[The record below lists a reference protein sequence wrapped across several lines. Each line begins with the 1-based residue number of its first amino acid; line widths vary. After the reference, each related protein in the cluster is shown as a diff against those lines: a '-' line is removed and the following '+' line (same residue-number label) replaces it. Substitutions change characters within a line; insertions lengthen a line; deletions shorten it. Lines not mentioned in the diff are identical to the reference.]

1 MVAPPP
7 VLEKITMGKQEA
19 DLCTST
25 LSQMLVQAYFE
36 HADWRAYVASLT
48 EIYRGRRDT
57 MLAALEEH
65 FPPQAEWT
73 RPRGGLFV
81 WATLPDFI
89 DTNDLL
95 ARALRD
101 NVAFV
106 PGAGAFLDGRGHN
119 AMRLN
124 FSGSDEDAIREGIR
138 RIGEVVKEQVDLY
151 GTLTGEHQA
160 VELPEEPAADP
171 GGDVVELP
179 RRGDRDGKGAVSRV
193 AVLKGGRSLER
204 QVSLR
209 SGARVEDALERLG
222 HEVVAVD
229 VGLDLVAR
237 LRDESFDS
245 AFVALHGR
253 DGEDG
258 TVQELL
264 EILGIPYTGSGIL
277 ACSRAMDK
285 VLTKHL
291 MLDAGI
297 PTPDFFA
304 FNQTA
309 FRELGAADALPAI
322 EERLDFPIVV
332 KPSSQGSALGIK
344 FARTAAD
351 VPAALVAAFSYD
363 GRVLLER
370 HVGGATWPCPS
381 SRGRTGPR
389 RCRWSRPSR
398 ARRTSTTSRRAT
410 ESAGPRS
417 SARPSYQTR

>member
-1 MVAPPP
+1 M
-7 VLEKITMGKQEA
+7 
-19 DLCTST
+19 
-25 LSQMLVQAYFE
+25 
-36 HADWRAYVASLT
+36 
-48 EIYRGRRDT
+48 
-57 MLAALEEH
+57 
-65 FPPQAEWT
+65 
-73 RPRGGLFV
+73 
-81 WATLPDFI
+81 
-89 DTNDLL
+89 
-95 ARALRD
+95 
-101 NVAFV
+101 
-106 PGAGAFLDGRGHN
+106 
-119 AMRLN
+119 
-124 FSGSDEDAIREGIR
+124 
-138 RIGEVVKEQVDLY
+138 
-151 GTLTGEHQA
+151 
-160 VELPEEPAADP
+160 
-171 GGDVVELP
+171 
-179 RRGDRDGKGAVSRV
+179 SRV

-229 VGLDLVAR
+229 VGLDLVR
-237 LRDESFDS
+237 RMRDDSFDA

-264 EILGIPYTGSGIL
+264 EILGVPYTGSGIL

-291 MLDAGI
+291 LLDAGI
-297 PTPDFFA
+297 PTPEFFA

-370 HVGGATWPCPS
+370 HVNGRDLAVSVLDGPDGPEALPVVEAVP
-381 SRGRTGPR
+381 REEDFYDFEARYGIGRTSFVCPAELPGGVTE
-389 RCRWSRPSR
+389 R
-398 ARRTSTTSRRAT
+398 AQELALATYRLLGLYGFGRVDLMLDSADELFVLEANPIPGLTETSLLPQAAEAAGIEFDELVGRILELAATRAP
-410 ESAGPRS
+410 A
-417 SARPSYQTR
+417 